1 VSPVPSRSTARALPR
16 EDGQA
21 RDERRHLRVVGPRQ
35 RTARTGPIVAVA
47 LVVVF
52 TSLLASAVFHSVLVS
67 GQGKLDD
74 LQRRVAR
81 ARQDV
86 AQERLALAEAQSPDK
101 LAAAAQKLGL
111 VVPRKQT
118 WLATPGPNGTTP
130 PPVVV
135 DRGPAPVAA
144 APTMGTATPTA
155 TAGAA
160 GTTAPSGA
168 SSDDT
173 SADTRVGT
181 SGARSAADTGV
192 GADSETP

>member
-1 VSPVPSRSTARALPR
+1 MSPVTSRSTARALPR
-16 EDGQA
+16 EDRHA
-21 RDERRHLRVVGPRQ
+21 RGEPSHLRVVRPRQ
-35 RTARTGPIVAVA
+35 RPARTGPVVAVA

-74 LQRRVAR
+74 LQGRVAR

-101 LAAAAQKLGL
+101 LAVAAQKLGL
-111 VVPRKQT
+111 VVPQKQT

-135 DRGPAPVAA
+135 DRGPAPAAA
-144 APTMGTATPTA
+144 APTTATTTPA
-155 TAGAA
+155 VTAGAA
-160 GTTAPSGA
+160 GTTVPAGNATAADTGVGSSGA
-168 SSDDT
+168 G
-173 SADTRVGT
+173 SAT
-181 SGARSAADTGV
+181 DTGV
-192 GADSETP
+192 GADSGTP

>member
-1 VSPVPSRSTARALPR
+1 M
-16 EDGQA
+16 
-21 RDERRHLRVVGPRQ
+21 
-35 RTARTGPIVAVA
+35 AVA

-74 LQRRVAR
+74 LQGRVAR

-118 WLATPGPNGTTP
+118 WLATPGPDGTTP

-135 DRGPAPVAA
+135 DRGPAPAAA
-144 APTMGTATPTA
+144 APTTGTTTPAA
-155 TAGAA
+155 TAGAP
-160 GTTAPSGA
+160 GRPSPP
-168 SSDDT
+168 T
-173 SADTRVGT
+173 SRPRPTGVGT
-181 SGARSAADTGV
+181 SGARSATDTGV
-192 GADSETP
+192 GADSGTP